1 MKTETQSTR
10 QHILDVG
17 YSLIVKQGFS
27 CLGLA
32 QLLKT
37 AQVPKGSFY
46 HYFESKEQF
55 GEALL
60 TSYFEQY
67 QTELD
72 SLFANSQ
79 LSGFDRQMQYWQRW
93 LQVQHDGCID
103 QKCLVVKL
111 SAEVADLSEAMR
123 LVLLKGSAGII
134 ERLTQC
140 IQVGITDKSI
150 CEQDAQ
156 ATAELLYHMWL
167 GASLMNKLGHSR
179 VALERALAMTESILK
194 TKTMG

>member
-10 QHILDVG
+10 QHILDIG
-17 YSLIVKQGFS
+17 YSLIIKQGFS

-32 QLLKT
+32 QLLK
-37 AQVPKGSFY
+37 AAEVPKGSFY
-46 HYFESKEQF
+46 HYFKSKEQF

-60 TSYFEQY
+60 TGYFEQY
-67 QTELD
+67 QVELD
-72 SLFANSQ
+72 SLFANPQ
-79 LSGFDRQMQYWQRW
+79 LSGFDRQMQYWQKW
-93 LQVQHDGCID
+93 LHVQQDGCID

-134 ERLTQC
+134 ERLTHC
-140 IQVGITDKSI
+140 IQDGIEDSSI
-150 CEQDAQ
+150 CNQDAQ

-167 GASLMNKLGHSR
+167 GASLMNKLGHSH
-179 VALERALAMTESILK
+179 VALTRALVTTESILK
-194 TKTMG
+194 HKTVC

>member
-140 IQVGITDKSI
+140 IQVGIADKSI

>member
-17 YSLIVKQGFS
+17 YSLILKQGFS

-32 QLLKT
+32 QLLKE

-46 HYFESKEQF
+46 HYFKSKEQF

-60 TSYFEQY
+60 AGYFEQY
-67 QTELD
+67 QAELD
-72 SLFANSQ
+72 GLLNETQ
-79 LSGFDRQMQYWQRW
+79 LSGFERQMQYWQKW
-93 LQVQHDGCID
+93 LHVQQDGCVD

-140 IQVGITDKSI
+140 IQAGIADKSI

-167 GASLMNKLGHSR
+167 GASLMNKLGHSHA
-179 VALERALAMTESILK
+179 ALARALAMTESILK

>member
-72 SLFANSQ
+72 SLFANPQ

-93 LQVQHDGCID
+93 LHVQQDGCID

-134 ERLTQC
+134 KRLTQC
-140 IQVGITDKSI
+140 IQVGITDNSI
-150 CEQDAQ
+150 CNQDAQ

-179 VALERALAMTESILK
+179 AALERALAMTESILK

>member
-72 SLFANSQ
+72 SLFANPQ

-140 IQVGITDKSI
+140 IQVGIADKSI

>member
-10 QHILDVG
+10 QHILEVG

-72 SLFANSQ
+72 SLFANPQ

-93 LQVQHDGCID
+93 LHVQQDGCID

-140 IQVGITDKSI
+140 IQMGITDKSI

-179 VALERALAMTESILK
+179 AALERALAMTESILK
-194 TKTMG
+194 TKAMG

>member
-10 QHILDVG
+10 QHILEVG

-72 SLFANSQ
+72 SLFANPQ

-93 LQVQHDGCID
+93 LHVQQDGCID

-134 ERLTQC
+134 KRLTQC
-140 IQVGITDKSI
+140 IQVGITDNSI
-150 CEQDAQ
+150 CNQDAQ

-179 VALERALAMTESILK
+179 AALERALAMTESILK

>member
-72 SLFANSQ
+72 SLFANPQ

-93 LQVQHDGCID
+93 LHVQQDGCID

-140 IQVGITDKSI
+140 IQVGITDNSI
-150 CEQDAQ
+150 CNQDAQ

-179 VALERALAMTESILK
+179 AALERALAMTESILK

>member
-72 SLFANSQ
+72 SLFANPQ

-179 VALERALAMTESILK
+179 AALERALAMTESILK

>member
-72 SLFANSQ
+72 SLFANPQ

-93 LQVQHDGCID
+93 LQVQQDGCID

-111 SAEVADLSEAMR
+111 SAEVADLSDAMR

-179 VALERALAMTESILK
+179 AALERALAMTESILK

>member
-60 TSYFEQY
+60 TSYFAQY

-72 SLFANSQ
+72 SLFANPQ

-93 LQVQHDGCID
+93 LHVQQDGCID

-123 LVLLKGSAGII
+123 LVLLKGSASII

-140 IQVGITDKSI
+140 IQVGIADNSI
-150 CEQDAQ
+150 CNQDAQ

-179 VALERALAMTESILK
+179 AALERALAMTESILK